1 MVSDREHHGIRAV
14 HHRVGDIGDLSAC
27 RARVL
32 HHGLKHLRRADDRGA
47 GEVALL
53 DHHLLGYEHLHR
65 KQPAI
70 DVRRALQRAI
80 AMTPHEQATVYM

>member
-32 HHGLKHLRRADDRGA
+32 HHGLQHLGRADHGGA